1 MTSLTQSRVTY
12 LDDSEFHYKLVCL
25 LLAGYYAWFLAG
37 LQVDAYIDRANYLN
51 YARYSEAILY
61 HYAEGGLQTVLANE
75 PLWLLLNIA
84 LEGNLRPDEI
94 VRLIIFF
101 SSFGV
106 AYLTLRSHPSHFV
119 ALVLFLLLPQVLKN
133 NIVHLRQGLGITV
146 FLIGWY
152 CRYLPLRLFI
162 IGLAPFVHAS
172 FFFIDA
178 LFLLNIVYINLRIST
193 IWRVVGTVIIGV
205 VLGALGIFL
214 AGALGARQGGT
225 YESLSSNGS
234 GLAFMFWLAL
244 TVTLCLEGKRFIRAN
259 FFEVSLLIFYL
270 ATYYL
275 LPVTARVFES
285 SLILVLIMALGLT
298 SWRRY
303 AFYLMFAFYFFR
315 QWHPLLDQPGFGWA
329 LAAYQ

>member
-1 MTSLTQSRVTY
+1 MTSMTQSRGTY
-12 LDDSEFHYKLVCL
+12 LDDTAFQYKLTCL
-25 LLAGYYAWFLAG
+25 LLAGFYAWFLAG
-37 LQVDAYIDRANYLN
+37 LQVDAYIDRANYLD
-51 YARYSEAILY
+51 YARYSAVILARY
-61 HYAEGGLQTVLANE
+61 TDGGPQTILANE

-106 AYLTLRSHPSHFV
+106 AYLTLRSHPSHFL
-119 ALVLFLLLPQVLKN
+119 ALVMFLLLPQVLKN
-133 NIVHLRQGLGITV
+133 NIIHLRQGLGITI

-152 CRYLPLRLFI
+152 SRYLPLRLLF

-178 LFLLNIVYINLRIST
+178 LFLLNVAYMNLRIST
-193 IWRVVGTVIIGV
+193 LWRVVGTIIIGLT
-205 VLGALGIFL
+205 LGALGIFL
-214 AGALGARQGGT
+214 AGALGARQGNN

-234 GLAFMFWLAL
+234 GLAFLFWLAL
-244 TVTLCLEGKRFIRAN
+244 TIILCLEGKRFVRTN

-270 ATYYL
+270 ATYFL
-275 LPVTARVFES
+275 LPVTARIFES
-285 SLILVLIMALGLT
+285 SMIVVLIMALGLT
-298 SWRRY
+298 SWRHY
-303 AFYLMFAFYFFR
+303 TFYLMFAFYFFK
-315 QWHPLLDQPGFGWA
+315 QWYPLLDQPGFGWA